1 VKNAQS
7 CIDLVEES
15 EEKFRKIAENSL
27 VGMFIYNEYFVYVNK
42 AFSIMTGYTQEE
54 LLKMH
59 PWEIAEEKDK
69 NSFKKI
75 VKRRLKGEMFPVV
88 HNESLLVKKNNERLN
103 VKVSA
108 ETIHYKGSY
117 AGIGIV
123 IDISDIIKKNQ
134 IIKVL
139 IQALSQSDDMVFITD
154 IHGNIEYANRAML
167 KIYGYNEEE
176 LVGKTPRI
184 FSSKEHDKSFY
195 KELWQTVLNGENY
208 HQVLINKSKDGKRIY
223 ADTKIT
229 PVKDDRGENIE
240 YFAVTARDVTS
251 RVLREE
257 KFKELAT
264 IDPLTK
270 IPNRYQLNQYFD
282 EFIARAERT
291 GNEFSVLMFDIDHF
305 KRINDS
311 YGHYVGD
318 CVLQAFSQSIVDNIR
333 VVDKLGRWGG
343 EEFILLLDGA
353 DEHEAMDIGEKLNK
367 VIADMNFDMFCS
379 ITVSIGVTQYRVGE
393 TKEKCI
399 ERADNALYAAKNLG
413 RNRVVFN

>member
-27 VGMFIYNEYFVYVNK
+27 VGMYIYKEYFVYVNE
-42 AFSIMTGYTQEE
+42 AFCKMTGYTQEE
-54 LLKMH
+54 LLQMH
-59 PWEIAEEKDK
+59 PWDLVEQKDQEQ
-69 NSFKKI
+69 FEKI
-75 VKRRLKGEMFPVV
+75 VQRRINGEMFPVV
-88 HNESLLVKKNNERLN
+88 HNESLLIKKNKDSLN
-103 VKVSA
+103 VKISA

-123 IDISDIIKKNQ
+123 IDISDIVKKNQ

-154 IHGNIEYANRAML
+154 IHGHIEYANHAL
-167 KIYGYNEEE
+167 LDIYGYSEEE

-184 FSSKEHDKSFY
+184 FSSKKHDKNFY
-195 KELWQTVLNGENY
+195 KEIWQTVLDGKNY
-208 HQVLINKSKDGKRIY
+208 HQVIINKSKNGDLIY

-229 PVKDDRGENIE
+229 AVKDDRGKEIE

-251 RVLREE
+251 RVLREK

-282 EFIARAERT
+282 EFIARTERT

-333 VVDKLGRWGG
+333 VVDKFGRWGG

-353 DEHEAMDIGEKLNK
+353 DEHAAMEIGEKLNK
-367 VIADMNFDMFCS
+367 IIANMNFDMFCS
-379 ITVSIGVTQYRVGE
+379 ITVSIGVTKYRVGE